1 MTIKKMIEE
10 PLEENKKIEDFEKS
24 QEDLGE
30 EDVFDEKIEA
40 TKKKKVLNENK
51 KKLFLLIY
59 RKEEIN

>member
-30 EDVFDEKIEA
+30 EDVFDP
-40 TKKKKVLNENK
+40 KKKKVLNENK
-51 KKLFLLIY
+51 KNCFY
-59 RKEEIN
+59 